1 MIYLQLFFEFFKAGL
16 FAIGGGLATIP
27 FLTDIGQ
34 RTGWFTSGELANM
47 IAISESTPGPM
58 GVNMATYVGFH
69 TGGIAGGVIATL
81 GLVCPSILVILVIA
95 GFLKKF
101 RESRG
106 VDAVFYGIRPA
117 STALIAAALAEVCS
131 IALLNLSAFQTG
143 GAAALF
149 QWKGI
154 ALAVVIFVCLQVKPL
169 KKLHPIVFIAA
180 SAVIGAVYNGVTGYF
195 GDILS
200 YSRLMVMMLAGS
212 VIGQVFNILGAM
224 PGGGLLR
231 HFQHLPVQSEPG
243 AELVQ
248 QDTQYPQPGIVIT
261 ADALDRLL
269 DLGNPQQAQD
279 LRRHGDNQA
288 VRSYICIYRQQTE
301 GRRCINDD
309 IVILIFYLGQGGFE
323 QEFPSRPVK
332 LQLRAG
338 QQNVG
343 RKDVAGICP
352 YNGLLRLRL
361 PPEYV
366 INGGAMLNIQP
377 QTEPQAPLRVHIHT

>member
-16 FAIGGGLATIP
+16 FAIGGGLATSP

-224 PGGGLLR
+224 PGGGLPPAVGIPIFFVIFIVGHAFNIGLNVIGTYVHTSR
-231 HFQHLPVQSEPG
+231 L
-243 AELVQ
+243 
-248 QDTQYPQPGIVIT
+248 QYLEFFKQF
-261 ADALDRLL
+261 
-269 DLGNPQQAQD
+269 
-279 LRRHGDNQA
+279 
-288 VRSYICIYRQQTE
+288 YKE
-301 GRRCINDD
+301 G
-309 IVILIFYLGQGGFE
+309 G
-323 QEFPSRPVK
+323 RPW
-332 LQLRAG
+332 R
-338 QQNVG
+338 
-343 RKDVAGICP
+343 P
-352 YNGLLRLRL
+352 
-361 PPEYV
+361 
-366 INGGAMLNIQP
+366 LNIATKFVDIKEEQ
-377 QTEPQAPLRVHIHT
+377 

>member
-16 FAIGGGLATIP
+16 FAIGGGLAIIP

-224 PGGGLLR
+224 PGGGLPPAVGIPIFFVIFIVGHAFNIGLNVIGTYVHTSR
-231 HFQHLPVQSEPG
+231 L
-243 AELVQ
+243 
-248 QDTQYPQPGIVIT
+248 QYLEFFKQF
-261 ADALDRLL
+261 
-269 DLGNPQQAQD
+269 
-279 LRRHGDNQA
+279 
-288 VRSYICIYRQQTE
+288 YKE
-301 GRRCINDD
+301 G
-309 IVILIFYLGQGGFE
+309 G
-323 QEFPSRPVK
+323 RPW
-332 LQLRAG
+332 R
-338 QQNVG
+338 
-343 RKDVAGICP
+343 P
-352 YNGLLRLRL
+352 
-361 PPEYV
+361 
-366 INGGAMLNIQP
+366 LNIATKFVDIKEEQ
-377 QTEPQAPLRVHIHT
+377 

>member
-169 KKLHPIVFIAA
+169 KKLHPHRVHRRL
-180 SAVIGAVYNGVTGYF
+180 G
-195 GDILS
+195 GD
-200 YSRLMVMMLAGS
+200 RRG
-212 VIGQVFNILGAM
+212 
-224 PGGGLLR
+224 
-231 HFQHLPVQSEPG
+231 LPVLKKSR
-243 AELVQ
+243 AVCAARDFLV
-248 QDTQYPQPGIVIT
+248 Y
-261 ADALDRLL
+261 
-269 DLGNPQQAQD
+269 
-279 LRRHGDNQA
+279 
-288 VRSYICIYRQQTE
+288 S
-301 GRRCINDD
+301 
-309 IVILIFYLGQGGFE
+309 
-323 QEFPSRPVK
+323 
-332 LQLRAG
+332 AG
-338 QQNVG
+338 EAT
-343 RKDVAGICP
+343 RK
-352 YNGLLRLRL
+352 RKSL
-361 PPEYV
+361 PPSSS
-366 INGGAMLNIQP
+366 GK
-377 QTEPQAPLRVHIHT
+377 APYMEKLYRKRSAISTP

>member
-1 MIYLQLFFEFFKAGL
+1 MHVLAEMFFRFFCCGL
-16 FAIGGGLATIP
+16 FAIGGGLATLP
-27 FLTDIGQ
+27 FLYDISEA
-34 RTGWFTSGELANM
+34 TGWFSFQDISNM

-180 SAVIGAVYNGVTGYF
+180 SAVIGAV
-195 GDILS
+195 
-200 YSRLMVMMLAGS
+200 
-212 VIGQVFNILGAM
+212 
-224 PGGGLLR
+224 
-231 HFQHLPVQSEPG
+231 FQ
-243 AELVQ
+243 
-248 QDTQYPQPGIVIT
+248 
-261 ADALDRLL
+261 
-269 DLGNPQQAQD
+269 
-279 LRRHGDNQA
+279 
-288 VRSYICIYRQQTE
+288 
-301 GRRCINDD
+301 
-309 IVILIFYLGQGGFE
+309 F
-323 QEFPSRPVK
+323 
-332 LQLRAG
+332 
-338 QQNVG
+338 
-343 RKDVAGICP
+343 
-352 YNGLLRLRL
+352 
-361 PPEYV
+361 
-366 INGGAMLNIQP
+366 
-377 QTEPQAPLRVHIHT
+377 

>member
-149 QWKGI
+149 QWKG
-154 ALAVVIFVCLQVKPL
+154 
-169 KKLHPIVFIAA
+169 
-180 SAVIGAVYNGVTGYF
+180 
-195 GDILS
+195 D
-200 YSRLMVMMLAGS
+200 R
-212 VIGQVFNILGAM
+212 
-224 PGGGLLR
+224 PGGGHLR
-231 HFQHLPVQSEPG
+231 VPPGEAPEKTPPHRVHRRLGGDRRGLPVLKKSR
-243 AELVQ
+243 AVCAARDFLV
-248 QDTQYPQPGIVIT
+248 Y
-261 ADALDRLL
+261 
-269 DLGNPQQAQD
+269 
-279 LRRHGDNQA
+279 
-288 VRSYICIYRQQTE
+288 S
-301 GRRCINDD
+301 
-309 IVILIFYLGQGGFE
+309 
-323 QEFPSRPVK
+323 
-332 LQLRAG
+332 AG
-338 QQNVG
+338 EAT
-343 RKDVAGICP
+343 RK
-352 YNGLLRLRL
+352 RKSL
-361 PPEYV
+361 PPSSS
-366 INGGAMLNIQP
+366 GK
-377 QTEPQAPLRVHIHT
+377 APYMEKLYRKRSAISTP